1 MEGHFSI
8 DQSSLRAVGP
18 MEEEEEEEE
27 LLRISTYH
35 ILYT

>member
-18 MEEEEEEEE
+18 MEEEEEEE